1 MSLDIIKDIGLT
13 IFTLLL
19 YGGPNALFDLPNSYR
34 AAIIISMFAS
44 IFIPLLISSLHL
56 TINNLEI
63 FLSEKYLRLQKMK
76 MFLITA
82 SLFLFSPFLP
92 VILQNYFLEK
102 AVEAAGMARN
112 YNIKAVEKKNECQK
126 IKKQLASIVRIE
138 LGK

>member
-19 YGGPNALFDLPNSYR
+19 YGGPNALFDLPNSYG
-34 AAIIISMFAS
+34 AAIIISMFAL
-44 IFIPLLISSLHL
+44 IFIPLIISSLHL

-63 FLSEKYLRLQKMK
+63 FQSEKYLRLQKMK
-76 MFLITA
+76 RFLITA

-126 IKKQLASIVRIE
+126 IRSSW
-138 LGK
+138 

>member
-1 MSLDIIKDIGLT
+1 
-13 IFTLLL
+13 
-19 YGGPNALFDLPNSYR
+19 
-34 AAIIISMFAS
+34 
-44 IFIPLLISSLHL
+44 
-56 TINNLEI
+56 
-63 FLSEKYLRLQKMK
+63 MK

-126 IKKQLASIVRIE
+126 IKKQLASIVRME

>member
-19 YGGPNALFDLPNSYR
+19 YGGPNALFDLPNSYE
-34 AAIIISMFAS
+34 AAIIIRMFAS
-44 IFIPLLISSLHL
+44 IFIPLLISSPHL

-126 IKKQLASIVRIE
+126 IKKQLVSIVWIE